1 MTIGKGE
8 KSTGDPR
15 WCNLLK
21 ELKDTFSTPF
31 KERKEGRKKQRQTKE
46 ETKGGEREKE
56 RKEGNHERERK
67 KYIYN
72 IYILDI
78 Y

>member
-15 WCNLLK
+15 CCNLLK

-31 KERKEGRKKQRQTKE
+31 KERKEGRKKQRQMKE

-56 RKEGNHERERK
+56 RKEGK
-67 KYIYN
+67 KEKHF
-72 IYILDI
+72 D
-78 Y
+78 

>member
-8 KSTGDPR
+8 KSTGDPW

-46 ETKGGEREKE
+46 ETKQGEREKE
-56 RKEGNHERERK
+56 RKEGRK
-67 KYIYN
+67 KKRLYKTIPGN
-72 IYILDI
+72 WLQL
-78 Y
+78 